1 MKPAV
6 FVIVLLGLLAGPPT
20 MAADGP
26 VEAQLVDGSNF
37 SAAHGDI
44 AKPLL
49 LKFWATWCV
58 ACLQEMPAYIESFEK
73 HGENIQFLAVD
84 VAVSDPLDRVI
95 ESVEEFALEMPVT
108 YDGNGELWDRFGV
121 FGTPTYVLLGRDG
134 EVLYRS
140 YGHSEELEAVL
151 DQVSSSAASS
161 ADMSTA
167 VTELGG
173 RRSSADTILDIDGH
187 VVDLES
193 SGGDVTVSYHFAV
206 WCASYVED
214 SYPELSRR
222 CHDFDERVRALEA
235 RENPGARLIGF
246 ATAYSTDEASVVRYR
261 DSRKIEYPLVF
272 DSNNAYAKKF
282 GTRSFPYVTIVAPDG
297 KVVYSGNQI
306 PADID
311 QIISDASG
319 R

>member
-1 MKPAV
+1 MRPAI
-6 FVIVLLGLLAGPPT
+6 FVIVLAGVLAGPPT
-20 MAADGP
+20 MAANGS
-26 VEAQLVDGSNF
+26 VEARLVDGSNF
-37 SAAHGDI
+37 SSAHGDI

-49 LKFWATWCV
+49 FKFWATWCV

-95 ESVEEFALEMPVT
+95 ESVEEFALEMPVA
-108 YDGNGELWDRFGV
+108 YDSNGKLWDRFGV

-134 EVLYRS
+134 EILYRS

-151 DQVSSSAASS
+151 DQVSSSADRSP
-161 ADMSTA
+161 A

-173 RRSSADTILDIDGH
+173 LRSSTDTILDIDGH
-187 VVDLES
+187 VVDLEN
-193 SGGDVTVSYHFAV
+193 SGGDITVSYHFAV

-222 CHDFDERVRALEA
+222 CRDFDERVRTLEA
-235 RENPGARLIGF
+235 RELPGARLIGF

-272 DSNNAYAKKF
+272 DSNNAYAKMF
-282 GTRSFPYVTIVAPDG
+282 GTRSFPHVTVVAQDG

-306 PADID
+306 PTDIN
-311 QIISDASG
+311 QIISDAAG